1 MHIKDASLD
10 GSYISMQRILR
21 QTGGLDFTT
30 EDASVLVIKDRQEIR
45 MITLNLEMQHAQVL
59 KITQCEEDN
68 AGWIFTHSLI
78 VERYLNKIII
88 TTTSTSRAS
97 EGKAKER
104 KILQYRLSA

>member
-21 QTGGLDFTT
+21 QTGGLDFSTS
-30 EDASVLVIKDRQEIR
+30 DASVLVIKDRQEIR
-45 MITLNLEMQHAQVL
+45 MITLDLEKQHAQVL
-59 KITQCEEDN
+59 TITQCEEEN

-97 EGKAKER
+97 EGKGKER